1 MMVVKT
7 NFYIVKHAQLLEQTD
22 ILEGSRDACL
32 IDLDCLVTGNVL
44 SIQQNPSAIR
54 LVHARQKVE
63 NSRFTSAVR
72 SDQAD
77 FVAAQNGV
85 GKRLDNRLVTERLG
99 NTG

>member
-1 MMVVKT
+1 MMVMKT
-7 NFYIVKHAQLLEQTD
+7 NLYIVKHAQLLEQTD

-72 SDQAD
+72 SDQAVELSFFYRD
-77 FVAAQNGV
+77 AEIIDRFQTA
-85 GKRLDNRLVTERLG
+85 KR
-99 NTG
+99 NT